1 MRRPVVLLLYV
12 AILVGEFSWSAVAP
26 LLPTYKERFGL
37 SGPATGLILS
47 VASLAI
53 LVVSFPAGALARR
66 FGARRL
72 TLASTVGMTVGN
84 LMIGFSTTY
93 LALLLGRVVFGAALG
108 MLWVAGTSRL
118 HDASGESAEALS
130 MTSAIIGLGSL
141 IGPAFAGIV
150 GERLG
155 IGVPFVILAIVSAG
169 TFAALFFTPS
179 ATQLPAHPDEPTFR
193 DLLRAASGDDLVR
206 TSVMLMLTG
215 SLLWLCSY
223 VLVPLRLDANGWSA
237 ADIGLVFSI
246 SSLLYAAVSWWVA
259 RRAERLATLG
269 IAALSTAALAGSLL
283 VVVLSGSTAA
293 AVLFLLLAGAISAVM
308 IALTFPIG
316 VAGPRHIPVA
326 VVGGLL
332 NVAWASSGL
341 LGPPLA
347 GASAEAFGDQPT
359 FLILLLLMAAAAGW
373 MFLARRRNRGDRAAA
388 TRATS
393 RGVG

>member
-1 MRRPVVLLLYV
+1 VRRPVVLLYL
-12 AILVGEFSWSAVAP
+12 AILVGELSWSAVAP
-26 LLPTYKERFGL
+26 LLPTYQERFGL
-37 SGPATGLILS
+37 SGPETGLILS

-66 FGARRL
+66 FGARSL
-72 TLASTVGMTVGN
+72 TLASAVGMTVGN
-84 LMIGFSTTY
+84 LMIGFSATY
-93 LALLLGRVVFGAALG
+93 PALLLGRVVFGAALG
-108 MLWVAGTSRL
+108 MLWVAGTSWL
-118 HDASGESAEALS
+118 HDASGESPKALS

-150 GERLG
+150 GERFG
-155 IGVPFVILAIVSAG
+155 IGVPFVILAVVTAA
-169 TFAALFFTPS
+169 TFAALLLTPS
-179 ATQLPAHPDEPTFR
+179 ATQLSAHPDEPTFR

-206 TSVMLMLTG
+206 TSVLLMLVG

-223 VLVPLRLDANGWSA
+223 VLVPLRLDASGWSA
-237 ADIGLVFSI
+237 ADIGVAFSI
-246 SSLLYAAVSWWVA
+246 SSLLYAGVSWWVA

-269 IAALSTAALAGSLL
+269 QAALSTAALACSLL

-347 GASAEAFGDQPT
+347 GASAEAMGDRLT
-359 FLILLLLMAAAAGW
+359 FLILLILTAAAAGW
-373 MFLARRRNRGDRAAA
+373 MYRARRRARSEQMDGVA
-388 TRATS
+388 TRRS
-393 RGVG
+393 GR